1 MSTTH
6 GGKNIQFRW
15 FLEDDLLIIKNEK
28 GRVHQYSLGEI
39 VKILQWVEHK
49 FSQDWFPLANNVA
62 KLGKGTE
69 KPGLGTAI
77 LEQSPGDISHAQGSS
92 YLGVVLEE
100 VGLLRWNG
108 AKRGIKWKLVQS
120 EIDRESIRRALT
132 LK

>member
-28 GRVHQYSLGEI
+28 GRVHRYSLDEI
-39 VKILQWVEHK
+39 VEILQWLEQQ
-49 FSQDWFPLANNVA
+49 FGQSWFPLANNVA

-69 KPGLGTAI
+69 KLGLGTAI
-77 LEQSPGDISHAQGSS
+77 LEQSPGDITHAQGSS